1 MTGAI
6 IMKSAMTTLFN
17 WIVDNNY
24 FNIVHICCSVHDE
37 LVLDYPKNLTKI
49 PQILEKVMEDAAANY
64 CKSLPI
70 PAESSVGNYWIH

>member
-49 PQILEKVMEDAAANY
+49 PQILEKIMEDAASKY

-70 PAESSVGNYWIH
+70 PAESSEGNYWIH